1 MGGSVGPET
10 GGGKAP
16 QSTGRPA
23 GGGKAWKL
31 AFEVIIVAGSN
42 AAFDLVALSPSQ
54 SRTDNNLYVAE
65 KAMNVGEIVCSL
77 SDFDDGHNVGQSFAW
92 SHV

>member
-1 MGGSVGPET
+1 MLDRT
-10 GGGKAP
+10 QLLALLR
-16 QSTGRPA
+16 RPFPNR
-23 GGGKAWKL
+23 GL
-31 AFEVIIVAGSN
+31 N
-42 AAFDLVALSPSQ
+42 
-54 SRTDNNLYVAE
+54 NNLYLAE